1 MVTCRGYSCYYNQES
16 LIYLQIKSLGELTVE
31 LLVLGFTQSQRAKH
45 GKKILFWVGTLIK
58 YLHTSIQCFH
68 MNLKHFVVCSS
79 SSLVNCSFVAC
90 VPGVKLLREERRL
103 QITKYANIKHC
114 KACDPC
120 LWIHTNTHTYF
131 ETQICIDLF
140 LMWCFHLHINTPLI
154 QCIPLDG
161 V

>member
-1 MVTCRGYSCYYNQES
+1 MVTCQGHSCYYNQER
-16 LIYLQIKSLGELTVE
+16 LIYLPIKSLGELTVE
-31 LLVLGFTQSQRAKH
+31 LLVLGFTKSQRAKH
-45 GKKILFWVGTLIK
+45 GKKNIVLSRHIAKIFTYFYTMLSHDFKALCGVQFSQPCQLFICCL
-58 YLHTSIQCFH
+58 C
-68 MNLKHFVVCSS
+68 
-79 SSLVNCSFVAC
+79 
-90 VPGVKLLREERRL
+90 VKLLREERRL
-103 QITKYANIKHC
+103 QITKYTNIKHC

-120 LWIHTNTHTYF
+120 LWIHTHTHAHTYF